1 MTMQQ
6 ESTQPKVTGW
16 QRDVVL
22 FLDRQIYRL
31 AKHWLAV
38 LNLVV
43 GIYVLLPLLAPLLMV
58 SGAPAVGRILYLVYR
73 PACHQLPERS
83 FFVFGPQPTYTL
95 EELQALGAIS
105 ETDDIFARQ
114 RFLGALSAGYKMAL
128 CQRDMALYGSILLGG
143 LIYGLLGKR
152 LRPLP
157 LLAFVL
163 SLIPMAIDGGTQL
176 ILARESTPLLRLL
189 TGGLVGLVAVWTLY
203 PRLDVAFQDVRIQA
217 NERVHLE

>member
-1 MTMQQ
+1 MHH
-6 ESTQPKVTGW
+6 ESSTTQVTGW
-16 QRDVVL
+16 QRDLVL

-31 AKHWLAV
+31 AKHWLAAI
-38 LNLVV
+38 NVV
-43 GIYVLLPLLAPLLMV
+43 VAIYVLLPLLAPLLMV
-58 SGAPAVGRILYLVYR
+58 IGAPGIARLIYLAYR

-83 FFVFGPQPTYTL
+83 FFVLGAQPAYSL
-95 EELQALGAIS
+95 QELQALGLIS

-114 RFLGALSAGYKMAL
+114 RFLGALTTGYKLAL

-157 LLAFVL
+157 LVAFLLALVPL
-163 SLIPMAIDGGTQL
+163 AIDGGTQL
-176 ILARESTPLLRLL
+176 ILLRESTPLLRLF
-189 TGGLVGLVAVWTLY
+189 TGGSAGLAAVWTLY

-217 NERVHLE
+217 NKRVHLE